1 VDSNNLSFAAKGDI
15 HLLLNLDHD
24 TNIQQ
29 CMHKDYHRLHQKWK
43 VARAQG
49 GGAVVSVPEIMAA
62 TSSWLDESATTSPG
76 VEKTNWFCSRSTTL
90 FQFQDGRILGCCST
104 TFFRF

>member
-1 VDSNNLSFAAKGDI
+1 MDSNNLSFAAKGDI

-24 TNIQQ
+24 TNVQQ
-29 CMHKDYHRLHQKWK
+29 YMHKDYHPLHQKWK

-76 VEKTNWFCSRSTTL
+76 VEATNWFRSRSTTL
-90 FQFQDGRILGCCST
+90 FQFQDCRIPGCCST